1 MEWWYNKVQVEE
13 KTMVRTPISVTL
25 PKKCVD
31 WLNEKVESRIY
42 ANRSHAIELLILK
55 AMEQEKT

>member
-1 MEWWYNKVQVEE
+1 MVQYGTSRG

-55 AMEQEKT
+55 LC